1 MDNASC
7 HTVINPED
15 KVPTMSS
22 AKTKRDLLQLIN
34 NSEKSKAT
42 IFRISHILEEHGHTS
57 LRLPPYHPQLNP
69 IELIWAE
76 IKKTIA
82 LVNTTFKIKDVKMHK
97 KDAIVNIEHEYWKKC
112 ENHVKK

>member
-1 MDNASC
+1 MDNASY

-22 AKTKRDLLQLIN
+22 NKTMMTAWLEKHEIDHTAAKTKRDLLQLIN

-76 IKKTIA
+76 IK
-82 LVNTTFKIKDVKMHK
+82 
-97 KDAIVNIEHEYWKKC
+97 
-112 ENHVKK
+112 